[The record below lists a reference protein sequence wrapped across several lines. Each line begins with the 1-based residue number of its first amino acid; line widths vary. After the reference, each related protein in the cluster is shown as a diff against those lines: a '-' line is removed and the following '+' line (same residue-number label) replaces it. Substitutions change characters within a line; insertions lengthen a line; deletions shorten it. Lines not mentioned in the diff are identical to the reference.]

1 MGKAIRDFFVVR
13 VDTSANVAK
22 TAARPEIVAFPY
34 LMASPVLLYIMV
46 QPRKK
51 KIYTCMWVIKKSR
64 LNVMQLSH
72 QI

>member
-22 TAARPEIVAFPY
+22 TAARPEIVVFPY

-46 QPRKK
+46 QRFGLFAL
-51 KIYTCMWVIKKSR
+51 R
-64 LNVMQLSH
+64 
-72 QI
+72 